1 MHIKSFLII
10 VNMLFLL
17 SVSLPLQA
25 QTRRALVIGIG
36 QQEDKAW
43 NKINGDKDVP
53 LVQVMLKNAGFK
65 SVTTLVNRQATK
77 VGIVGAFKR
86 MVASCKQG
94 DVVYVHYSGHGQQ
107 MTDVHNDEK
116 DGLDECWIPYDA
128 YRKASKTY
136 HGEKHLTDD
145 ELNIYLNAIRHKI
158 GAKGKL
164 LVVIDACHS
173 GDGTRGDDDE
183 VVRGVEDTLVVDS
196 LNARGLYEAF
206 EMVKSLF
213 MGDNSRQKIINDKAK
228 PLAERWIT
236 ISACRSDQVN
246 VEMKSP
252 AVGKL
257 TYALWKE
264 LKNNDKVNNDEF
276 IRRIR
281 KFVNRNTSSRPQQP
295 EMTGE
300 DINKYNITDILS
312 R

>member
-1 MHIKSFLII
+1 MRILLII
-10 VNMLFLL
+10 FYLQLLSL
-17 SVSLPLQA
+17 SVSA
-25 QTRRALVIGIG
+25 QTKRALVIGLG
-36 QQEDKAW
+36 EQQDKAW

-53 LVQVMLKNAGFK
+53 FVQAMLKNAGFK

-77 VGIVGAFKR
+77 TGIVGAFKR
-86 MVASCKQG
+86 MTASCKHG
-94 DVVYVHYSGHGQQ
+94 DVVYIHYSGHGQQ

-128 YRKASKTY
+128 CRKASATY

-145 ELNIYLNAIRHKI
+145 ELNVYLNAIRNKI

-183 VVRGVEDTLVVDS
+183 IVRGVEDTLVVDS
-196 LNARGLYEAF
+196 QNARGLYETF
-206 EMVKSLF
+206 EAIKSF
-213 MGDNSRQKIINDKAK
+213 FVGDIGKENVINTKAK

-246 VEMKSP
+246 IEMKNP
-252 AVGKL
+252 TVGKL

-264 LKNNDKVNNDEF
+264 LKNSDKVNNDEF

-300 DINKYNITDILS
+300 DINKYNITDILN

>member
-1 MHIKSFLII
+1 MRKKII
-10 VNMLFLL
+10 TYLLLLL
-17 SVSLPLQA
+17 SLSVTA
-25 QTRRALVIGIG
+25 QTKRALVIGLG
-36 QQEDKAW
+36 EQQDMAW

-53 LVQVMLKNAGFK
+53 LVQGMLKNAGFK
-65 SVTTLVNRQATK
+65 SVTALVNRQATK
-77 VGIVGAFKR
+77 TGIIGAFRK
-86 MVASCKQG
+86 MAASCKQG

-128 YRKASKTY
+128 YRNASATY

-145 ELNIYLNAIRHKI
+145 ELNVYLNAIRHKI

-173 GDGTRGDDDE
+173 GDGTRGDNDE

-213 MGDNSRQKIINDKAK
+213 MGDNDKEKIINHKAK

-264 LKNNDKVNNDEF
+264 LKNSDKVNNNEF
-276 IRRIR
+276 MRRIR

>member
-1 MHIKSFLII
+1 
-10 VNMLFLL
+10 MLFSL
-17 SVSLPLQA
+17 SMPINA
-25 QTRRALVIGIG
+25 QTKRALVIGLG
-36 QQEDKAW
+36 EQQDKAW

-53 LVQVMLKNAGFK
+53 LVQGMLKSAGFR

-77 VGIVGAFKR
+77 CGIVGAFKR
-86 MVASCKQG
+86 MAASCKHG

-128 YRKASKTY
+128 FRKVSKTY

-145 ELNIYLNAIRHKI
+145 ELNVYLNAIRTKI
-158 GAKGKL
+158 GARGKL

-183 VVRGVEDTLVVDS
+183 EVVRGVGDTLVVDS
-196 LNARGLYEAF
+196 QNVRGLYETF
-206 EMVKSLF
+206 EMIKSF
-213 MGDNSRQKIINDKAK
+213 FAGDNGKENVINTKAK

-246 VEMKSP
+246 VEMKKP

-264 LKNNDKVNNDEF
+264 LENSDKVNNDEF

-281 KFVNRNTSSRPQQP
+281 KFVNRNTCSRPQQP

>member
-1 MHIKSFLII
+1 MRIRII
-10 VNMLFLL
+10 TYILLLFSL
-17 SVSLPLQA
+17 SVSA
-25 QTRRALVIGIG
+25 QTKRALVIGLG
-36 QQEDKAW
+36 EQQDKAW
-43 NKINGDKDVP
+43 NKINGDKDV
-53 LVQVMLKNAGFK
+53 LFVQAMLKNAGFK
-65 SVTTLVNRQATK
+65 YVTILINSQATK
-77 VGIVGAFKR
+77 VGIVEAFKR
-86 MVASCKQG
+86 MTASCKHG
-94 DVVYVHYSGHGQQ
+94 DVVYIHYSGHGQQ

-116 DGLDECWIPYDA
+116 DGLDESWIPYDA
-128 YRKASKTY
+128 CRKASATY

-145 ELNIYLNAIRHKI
+145 ELNVYLNVIRNKI
-158 GAKGKL
+158 GARGKL

-206 EMVKSLF
+206 EMVRSLV

-228 PLAERWIT
+228 TLAERWIT

-246 VEMKSP
+246 FEMKKP

-257 TYALWKE
+257 TYALWTEQKKSE
-264 LKNNDKVNNDEF
+264 KVSNEEF

-300 DINKYNITDILS
+300 DLNKYNITDILS

>member
-1 MHIKSFLII
+1 MGTKII
-10 VNMLFLL
+10 TYLLLLL
-17 SVSLPLQA
+17 SLPVPLHA
-25 QTRRALVIGIG
+25 QTKRALVIGLG
-36 QQEDKAW
+36 EQQDKAW

-53 LVQVMLKNAGFK
+53 LVQGMLKNAGFK

-77 VGIVGAFKR
+77 TGIIGAFKK
-86 MVASCKQG
+86 MIASCKQG

-128 YRKASKTY
+128 YRKVSKTY

-145 ELNIYLNAIRHKI
+145 ELNVYLNVIRNKI
-158 GAKGKL
+158 GARGKL

-206 EMVKSLF
+206 EMVRSLV

-236 ISACRSDQVN
+236 ISACRSNQVN
-246 VEMKSP
+246 SEMKKP

-264 LKNNDKVNNDEF
+264 LKNSDKVNNDEF
-276 IRRIR
+276 MRRIR

>member
-1 MHIKSFLII
+1 MRTRII
-10 VNMLFLL
+10 TYLLLLLSL
-17 SVSLPLQA
+17 SVSA
-25 QTRRALVIGIG
+25 QTNRALVIGLG
-36 QQEDKAW
+36 EQQDKAW

-53 LVQVMLKNAGFK
+53 LVQGMLKSAGFK

-77 VGIVGAFKR
+77 VGIVRAFKR
-86 MVASCKQG
+86 MTASCKHG
-94 DVVYVHYSGHGQQ
+94 DVVYIHYSGHGQQ

-128 YRKASKTY
+128 YRKASATY

-145 ELNIYLNAIRHKI
+145 ELNVYLNAIRHKI
-158 GAKGKL
+158 GARGKL

-196 LNARGLYEAF
+196 LNARGLYEVF
-206 EMVKSLF
+206 EMVRSLV

-236 ISACRSDQVN
+236 ISACRSNQVN
-246 VEMKSP
+246 SEMKKP

-257 TYALWKE
+257 TYALWTEQK
-264 LKNNDKVNNDEF
+264 KSGKVSNEEF
-276 IRRIR
+276 MRRIR
-281 KFVNRNTSSRPQQP
+281 KFVNRNTCSRPQQP

>member
-1 MHIKSFLII
+1 MKTRII
-10 VNMLFLL
+10 TYILLLL
-17 SVSLPLQA
+17 SLSVTA
-25 QTRRALVIGIG
+25 QTKRALVIGLG
-36 QQEDKAW
+36 EQQDKAW

-53 LVQVMLKNAGFK
+53 LVQTMLKNAGFK
-65 SVTTLVNRQATK
+65 SVTKLVNRQATK

-86 MVASCKQG
+86 MTASCKYG
-94 DVVYVHYSGHGQQ
+94 DVVYIHYSGHGQQ

-128 YRKASKTY
+128 CRKASATY

-145 ELNIYLNAIRHKI
+145 ELNVYLNVIRNKI
-158 GAKGKL
+158 GARGKL

-206 EMVKSLF
+206 EMVRSLV

-236 ISACRSDQVN
+236 ISACKSDQVN
-246 VEMKSP
+246 IEMKKP

-257 TYALWKE
+257 TYALWTEQKKSE
-264 LKNNDKVNNDEF
+264 KVSNEEF
-276 IRRIR
+276 MKRIRR
-281 KFVNRNTSSRPQQP
+281 FVYHNASSRPQQP

-300 DINKYNITDILS
+300 DIGKYNITDILNK
-312 R
+312 

>member
-1 MHIKSFLII
+1 MGTRII
-10 VNMLFLL
+10 TYLLLLL
-17 SVSLPLQA
+17 SLSVTA
-25 QTRRALVIGIG
+25 QTKRALVIGLG
-36 QQEDKAW
+36 EQQDKAW

-53 LVQVMLKNAGFK
+53 LVHGMLKNAGFK

-77 VGIVGAFKR
+77 TGIIGAFKK
-86 MVASCKQG
+86 MTASCKQG

-128 YRKASKTY
+128 YRKVSKTY

-145 ELNIYLNAIRHKI
+145 ELNVYLNVIRNKI
-158 GAKGKL
+158 GKRGKL

-206 EMVKSLF
+206 EMVRSLV

-246 VEMKSP
+246 SEMKKP

-257 TYALWKE
+257 TYALWTEQK
-264 LKNNDKVNNDEF
+264 KSGKVSNEEF
-276 IRRIR
+276 MRRIR

>member
-1 MHIKSFLII
+1 MRTRII
-10 VNMLFLL
+10 TYILLLL
-17 SVSLPLQA
+17 SLPVTA
-25 QTRRALVIGIG
+25 QIKRALVIGLG
-36 QQEDKAW
+36 DQQDKAW

-53 LVQVMLKNAGFK
+53 FVQAMLKNAGFK

-77 VGIVGAFKR
+77 VGIVRAFKR
-86 MVASCKQG
+86 MTASCKQG
-94 DVVYVHYSGHGQQ
+94 DVVYIHYSGHGQQ

-128 YRKASKTY
+128 CRKASATY

-145 ELNIYLNAIRHKI
+145 ELNVYLNAIRNKI

-173 GDGTRGDDDE
+173 GDGTRGEDDE
-183 VVRGVEDTLVVDS
+183 IVRGVEDTLVVDS
-196 LNARGLYEAF
+196 QYARGLYETF
-206 EMVKSLF
+206 EAIKSF
-213 MGDNSRQKIINDKAK
+213 FVGDKGKENVINTKAK

-246 VEMKSP
+246 IEMKKP
-252 AVGKL
+252 TVGKL

-264 LKNNDKVNNDEF
+264 LKNIDKVGNDEF
-276 IRRIR
+276 MKRIR

-300 DINKYNITDILS
+300 DSNKYNITDILS

>member
-1 MHIKSFLII
+1 MRTRII
-10 VNMLFLL
+10 TYLLLLL
-17 SVSLPLQA
+17 SLSVPINA
-25 QTRRALVIGIG
+25 QTKRALVIGLG
-36 QQEDKAW
+36 EQQDKAW

-53 LVQVMLKNAGFK
+53 LVQGMLKSAGFR

-77 VGIVGAFKR
+77 SGIVGAFKR
-86 MVASCKQG
+86 MTASCKHG
-94 DVVYVHYSGHGQQ
+94 DVVYIHYSGHGQQ

-128 YRKASKTY
+128 YRKASATY

-145 ELNIYLNAIRHKI
+145 ELNVYLNAIRNKI

-173 GDGTRGDDDE
+173 GDGTRGEDDE
-183 VVRGVEDTLVVDS
+183 IVRGVEDTLVVDS
-196 LNARGLYEAF
+196 QNARGLYETF
-206 EMVKSLF
+206 EAIKSFF
-213 MGDNSRQKIINDKAK
+213 MGDNGKENIINTKAK

-257 TYALWKE
+257 TYALWTEQKKSE
-264 LKNNDKVNNDEF
+264 KVSNEEF
-276 IRRIR
+276 MKRIRR
-281 KFVNRNTSSRPQQP
+281 FVYRNASSRPQQP

-300 DINKYNITDILS
+300 DIGKYNITDILNK
-312 R
+312 